1 MTAAEATEAATTSAP
16 DEHARGRPLVGTA
29 AARSEELYA
38 AHRRLVAGLCRGL
51 LRDATEAEDA
61 AQQVFLS
68 AHRALLNGTEPHE
81 PAAWLAT
88 IARNE
93 CWARIRAR
101 MREPL
106 ATQAVDDVAAADD
119 PVAAAIRRADLAAL
133 WRALRALPEQQRNA
147 LLLREF
153 GGLRYDELAAALAV
167 SEPAV
172 ESLLFRARARLRAQL
187 RAAAAALTGVSW
199 LEPVARL
206 VAGGGTPAL
215 ATKAVAVGLGA
226 AAVTGGAVVVPTV
239 VVPRHHHRAPAAPA
253 VEHAQPLPAIEAP
266 AVPRIVRT
274 VRARP
279 VTPIAAPAPRR
290 VVRSRP
296 RTEHRGRDDG
306 GSGETVAAATTTES
320 HESRQGGGAES
331 RDGDRREHETTTE
344 TTVQPAT
351 TTAPLPAVTSTSED
365 GGRDGSSHDGGG
377 GTTDGG
383 SGGGSD
389 GGGGPGPD

>member
-133 WRALRALPEQQRNA
+133 WRALRALPEQQRSA

-239 VVPRHHHRAPAAPA
+239 VVPRHHHHARALK
-253 VEHAQPLPAIEAP
+253 HAQPQPAIEAP

-274 VRARP
+274 ARARP

-306 GSGETVAAATTTES
+306 GGGETVAAATTTES

-351 TTAPLPAVTSTSED
+351 TTAPLAAVTSTSEE

-377 GTTDGG
+377 G
-383 SGGGSD
+383 SD